1 LELLDFNSDVFPRI
15 KLAVIHLIP
24 HLVQVA
30 ESVIIGR
37 EGIASVIGKLPQ
49 PLTLP
54 QIPINE
60 KSRGISPAFGTEKP
74 FRFLLELPS
83 A

>member
-1 LELLDFNSDVFPRI
+1 
-15 KLAVIHLIP
+15 
-24 HLVQVA
+24 
-30 ESVIIGR
+30 VIIGR
-37 EGIASVIGKLPQ
+37 KGIASVIGKLPQ